1 MYFND
6 RFQDEGDEEYKSE
19 CDDYISGLLW
29 AVKPG
34 IRFVRNSEDSVG
46 IWRLSATM
54 QSRDS
59 DGRLTN

>member
-46 IWRLSATM
+46 I
-54 QSRDS
+54 
-59 DGRLTN
+59 